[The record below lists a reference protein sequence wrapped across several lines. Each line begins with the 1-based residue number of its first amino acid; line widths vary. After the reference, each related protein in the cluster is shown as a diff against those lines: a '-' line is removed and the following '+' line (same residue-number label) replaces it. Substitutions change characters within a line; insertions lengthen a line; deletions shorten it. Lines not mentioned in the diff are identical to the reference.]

1 LIWIKSAIAF
11 YTERCKKIIMNSTT
25 IRKIAVTLI
34 IALLSLTAFSQLQLN
49 TPRVESKLYLG
60 AGKKQPLLVGLGG
73 SEGGNAWASEH
84 WKKTR
89 DTFIDKGYAFL
100 ALGYFG
106 ATGTPDTLNK
116 IALEDIH
123 NAIREA
129 CKNPNINKNK
139 IAIIGG
145 SRGADLALLI
155 ASYYP
160 DINCVVGIVP
170 SHVTFP
176 GHTNHFTTSSWTYQN
191 KELPFVPV
199 NFEAVPFLM
208 KRDLRGAFEAM
219 LQNQEAEEKALIKV
233 ENIRGAVL
241 LLSATKDEIAP
252 TTPMCEKMITRME
265 TLNFRYAH
273 EHVAIEGGHTAPL
286 KHMDLAVAFLDKHF
300 PVR

>member
-1 LIWIKSAIAF
+1 
-11 YTERCKKIIMNSTT
+11 MNSTS
-25 IRKIAVTLI
+25 IRKMI
-34 IALLSLTAFSQLQLN
+34 ITMIVVFLSQTAFSQILLN
-49 TPRVESKLYLG
+49 TPHVESKLYLSN
-60 AGKKQPLLVGLGG
+60 GKKQPLLVGLGG

-89 DTFIDKGYAFL
+89 DTFIAKGYAFL

-123 NAIREA
+123 HAIQEA

-145 SRGADLALLI
+145 SRGADLALLL
-155 ASYYP
+155 ASYYA

-191 KELPFVPV
+191 AELPFVPV

-208 KRDLRGAFEAM
+208 KHDLRGAFEAM
-219 LQNQEAEEKALIKV
+219 LQNHEAEALALIKV
-233 ENIRGAVL
+233 ENIHGAVL

-252 TTPMCEKMITRME
+252 TTPMCEKMMARMDAK
-265 TLNFRYAH
+265 NFRYAH
-273 EHVAIEGGHTAPL
+273 EHVAIEGSHAAPL
-286 KHMDLAVAFLDKHF
+286 KHLDLAMAFLDKHF
-300 PVR
+300 PAR